1 MFSFKKL
8 NINYEFLKN
17 NPKMKNKY
25 LDSQS
30 SAPVKSIFYSDQGVS
45 HDKSSKSRYF
55 PHSNF
60 LNYRKEMITAINKD
74 KLATSFS
81 ELRELGSS
89 LKSLIMQPS
98 TLDEVLS
105 EFEKKSQIKP
115 KDQEISPNINEENP
129 DFHQQTAI
137 NLITTSSISPL
148 KVTKKDERKPKN
160 LEILINKGPQTSKNE
175 ENDDLFEQRNEE
187 NIKKILG
194 NLEVYLSSN
203 LKEIKDFRDAM
214 IKQEITQNPPN
225 SNKFPDESYENTPL
239 ASNGLNNR
247 AIFLKKIA
255 NIQEENV
262 NNFINDLDRLNE
274 EINLIENK
282 ANQLEI
288 NKLIAKI
295 KTLSQKEAQK
305 LQEIHILQE
314 NLAKLV
320 ENPEKTTF
328 YARIQLSSA
337 FEEEEI
343 QRNTF
348 DYMLSFEYK
357 PVILIINEETIAF
370 RERWTDSEV
379 FFQFEYA
386 SISEIIEIFNNK
398 ASTSLFL
405 PEERKNE
412 EKTHE
417 FQASQFSGFQIKFWS
432 EGSLKVIFL
441 RSLTFDDF
449 RTLDEIFFVFNLRR
463 NVKSNEFLYKNQK
476 HHFFFSLDPLQSFS
490 QTSIPKIQS
499 NFNIDA
505 EKIQSEGNS
514 PSKNDKKS
522 IITLENGQN
531 MRKKKAIHFQ
541 INENKSNTNIN
552 NMESSMRYSK
562 IEENSRKHE
571 KIFNPEANFQTY
583 IEETENFPSKQRD
596 NAREIDESKRKLQE
610 IEEKDQEISKK
621 KEAEM
626 REGEYRMLKARKL
639 LVNGYIFLKYG
650 KMGDPHERFVSLN
663 AEKQLLE
670 CKAFDFKTKNKK
682 IFEIGKLNKVEF
694 GRMAPNFQRI
704 YKGNSGGKDNE
715 NLCFSLVF
723 QGNKRLDLEAESEEI
738 KRNFL
743 DNFEILV
750 KGADEN

>member
-1 MFSFKKL
+1 
-8 NINYEFLKN
+8 
-17 NPKMKNKY
+17 MKNKY
-25 LDSQS
+25 SDSPKNRS
-30 SAPVKSIFYSDQGVS
+30 PFHSDQGVS
-45 HDKSSKSRYF
+45 HSHMSKSKYF
-55 PHSNF
+55 PHTNF
-60 LNYRKEMITAINKD
+60 LNFRKEMITAINKD
-74 KLATSFS
+74 KLVTSFS

-105 EFEKKSQIKP
+105 EFDRKSQIKS
-115 KDQEISPNINEENP
+115 KDLDVISPNINEENP
-129 DFHQQTAI
+129 QQTAI
-137 NLITTSSISPL
+137 NQISNSSLPPI

-160 LEILINKGPQTSKNE
+160 LEILINKNSPQNE

-214 IKQEITQNPPN
+214 IKQEISQNPPN
-225 SNKFPDESYENTPL
+225 SNKYPDESYENTPL
-239 ASNGLNNR
+239 ASNNLNTR

-262 NNFINDLDRLNE
+262 NTFINDLDRLNE

-288 NKLIAKI
+288 NKLISKI
-295 KTLSQKEAQK
+295 KVLSQKEAQK
-305 LQEIHILQE
+305 LQEIDHLQE
-314 NLAKLV
+314 SLSKLL
-320 ENPEKTTF
+320 ETPEKTTF
-328 YARIQLSSA
+328 FSRTLLSSA
-337 FEEEEI
+337 FEDEELN
-343 QRNTF
+343 RNSF
-348 DYMLSFEYK
+348 DYMLSFEYR
-357 PVILIINEETIAF
+357 PSILIISEETIAF
-370 RERWTDSEV
+370 RENWTDSEV

-412 EKTHE
+412 EKTID
-417 FQASQFSGFQIKFWS
+417 FQPSQFSGFQIKFWS

-441 RSLTFDDF
+441 RSASFEDF
-449 RTLDEIFFVFNLRR
+449 RRLDEIFFVFNLRR
-463 NVKSNEFLYKNQK
+463 NVKPNEFLYKNQK

-505 EKIQSEGNS
+505 EKIQSESNS
-514 PSKNDKKS
+514 PAKNEKRS
-522 IITLENGQN
+522 VVNFENAN

-541 INENKSNTNIN
+541 INENKSNSNIN
-552 NMESSMRYSK
+552 LMEASLRYSK
-562 IEENSRKHE
+562 LEENSKKHE
-571 KIFNPEANFQTY
+571 KPFDPEANFQTY
-583 IEETENFPSKQRD
+583 IEETENIPAKSRD
-596 NAREIDESKRKLQE
+596 SVREIDESKRKLQE
-610 IEEKDQEISKK
+610 MEEKDQEIARRKD
-621 KEAEM
+621 AEKS
-626 REGEYRMLKARKL
+626 ESGYQALKARKL
-639 LVNGYIFLKYG
+639 LINGYVFLKYG
-650 KMGDPHERFVSLN
+650 KMGDPHERLVSFN
-663 AEKQLLE
+663 EEKQLLE

-694 GRMAPNFQRI
+694 GRMAANFQRF
-704 YKGNSGGKDNE
+704 YKGNSGKDHE
-715 NLCFSLVF
+715 DLCFSLVF
-723 QGNKRLDLEAESEEI
+723 QGNKRLDLEAETEEI

-750 KGADEN
+750 KGAEDN